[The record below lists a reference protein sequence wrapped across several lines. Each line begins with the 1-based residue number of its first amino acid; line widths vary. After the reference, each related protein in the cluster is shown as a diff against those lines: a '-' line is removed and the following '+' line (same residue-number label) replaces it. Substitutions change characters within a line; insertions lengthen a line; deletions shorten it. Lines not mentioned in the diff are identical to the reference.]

1 MTGLPLG
8 LVNQPVV
15 TLSILYTHLNKQ
27 IPIASEVIGVLLK
40 VCDDRLNYTR
50 ND

>member
-27 IPIASEVIGVLLK
+27 ISVASELILK
-40 VCDDRLNYTR
+40 VCGDRLNYTR

>member
-1 MTGLPLG
+1 MTKLPLG

-27 IPIASEVIGVLLK
+27 TPVASEVIRVLLK
-40 VCDDRLNYTR
+40 VCGDRLNYTR